1 MTNNIHP
8 SRSTLPLARADLSA
22 AQPRGPELVHLAR
35 SARLAHHGRVLFHKA
50 TLTVSTDR
58 VLRLQLPDELAP
70 GAVIEVTVSSA
81 ASPQDLGAGPTAEGA
96 PTPAVEA
103 AFLAR
108 FPRVPELIEGVI
120 LHEDPTLPLDQD
132 DWGRLAG

>member
-8 SRSTLPLARADLSA
+8 SRSTLPLPRADLSA
-22 AQPRGPELVHLAR
+22 VDPRGRDLVHLAR
-35 SARLAHHGRVLFHKA
+35 SARLAHHGRVLSHKA
-50 TLTVSTDR
+50 TLTVSADR
-58 VLRLQLPDELAP
+58 VLRLQLPDELLP

-81 ASPQDLGAGPTAEGA
+81 ALPQDLGAASNAEVA
-96 PTPAVEA
+96 PTPAVEE

-108 FPRVPELIEGVI
+108 FPRVPELIDGVI